1 MIGSFFVLLLG
12 SVRSYDVS
20 DALAAHHAHKAAFG
34 RQQGARAALR
44 DAGADERDADEVV
57 PPPRVTMA
65 QVLVHLAAQNDGEA
79 AGIVR
84 AAARGRC
91 RAAAAP
97 AAAARAAA
105 SRRKKPASAS
115 YLPPPPPQPLLRL
128 VLELMHEYDTF
139 SALQLERLGGLVRA
153 GDCAGLLDAFGGTR
167 VTGARRGGGA
177 TGAGGGAACVA
188 PPPAANAGIRDAAA
202 IAARPRR
209 SANGLTLRVHYS
221 GYYEGG
227 ERFDTSRSAGR
238 KPFQFVLGTGGV
250 IKGWEIGM
258 QGMCE
263 GERRTLRIPK
273 FLAYGKDVMIFDVEL
288 LDVRTAAEVAEVR
301 ARRQARA
308 EAKKKKQKKKKKKK

>member
-1 MIGSFFVLLLG
+1 MVVQPCAFFVLTLLLE
-12 SVRSYDVS
+12 SARSYGVS

-34 RQQGARAALR
+34 RQQGARSALR
-44 DAGADERDADEVV
+44 DTGADERAADEVV
-57 PPPRVTMA
+57 PPPRMTMV
-65 QVLVHLAAQNDGEA
+65 QVLAHLSAQNDGEA
-79 AGIVR
+79 ADIVR
-84 AAARGRC
+84 TAARSRC
-91 RAAAAP
+91 RAAAATST
-97 AAAARAAA
+97 AARAAA

-139 SALQLERLGGLVRA
+139 SAPQLERMGVLVRA
-153 GDCAGLLDAFGGTR
+153 GDCAGLLGAFGGTR
-167 VTGARRGGGA
+167 VTGARRGSAFGG
-177 TGAGGGAACVA
+177 TPPPCVA

-288 LDVRTAAEVAEVR
+288 LEVRTAAEVR

-308 EAKKKKQKKKKKKK
+308 EAKK